1 MVVDYFTK
9 WVEVEA
15 LANIRNVNV
24 KKFVW
29 RNIVIRFGVLESLVY
44 DNGLKFDSKTFRK
57 FYSDLGIKNRYST
70 PAYPQSNGHA
80 KATNKAIV
88 SGLKKRLDET
98 KGMWAEELPNVLW
111 AYQTI
116 LRRSMGETPFFLM
129 YGTETVI
136 PAKISLCSAR
146 VLGFASTKNEELMV
160 KQLDSLEE
168 CRELATI

>member
-57 FYSDLGIKNRYST
+57 FYSDLGIKTGTQPR
-70 PAYPQSNGHA
+70 HIH
-80 KATNKAIV
+80 KA
-88 SGLKKRLDET
+88 
-98 KGMWAEELPNVLW
+98 
-111 AYQTI
+111 
-116 LRRSMGETPFFLM
+116 
-129 YGTETVI
+129 
-136 PAKISLCSAR
+136 
-146 VLGFASTKNEELMV
+146 MV
-160 KQLDSLEE
+160 MPKQLIKQLLVD
-168 CRELATI
+168 

>member
-1 MVVDYFTK
+1 
-9 WVEVEA
+9 
-15 LANIRNVNV
+15 
-24 KKFVW
+24 
-29 RNIVIRFGVLESLVY
+29 
-44 DNGLKFDSKTFRK
+44 
-57 FYSDLGIKNRYST
+57 
-70 PAYPQSNGHA
+70 
-80 KATNKAIV
+80 
-88 SGLKKRLDET
+88 
-98 KGMWAEELPNVLW
+98 MWAEELPNVLW